1 MFLLQRQKRIV
12 SCVFLQFFFSSGQ
25 RILDLS
31 LNVKLS
37 YIPTLF
43 PHTSLCE
50 QLDFSVPRSICMSC
64 HGSLT
69 TQSRS
74 LSSQEQLPLLDPEL
88 VQHAFSWPGSC
99 CEPSFA
105 KGASGGREME
115 RENDCAER
123 NLLLVSKFVLTTNQ
137 SLVGFT
143 SLGPSPVEMACP
155 FLV

>member
-74 LSSQEQLPLLDPEL
+74 LNSQEQLPLMEPEL

-105 KGASGGREME
+105 ERGLRWQGDGEGKWLCRTESTACLQVCAYYEPKPGG
-115 RENDCAER
+115 
-123 NLLLVSKFVLTTNQ
+123 LYQPGT
-137 SLVGFT
+137 
-143 SLGPSPVEMACP
+143 
-155 FLV
+155 